1 MHRLFVGLGNP
12 GKKYELTRH
21 NIGFMVLQELAL
33 NLGVQFKEKPQ
44 VQGWIAKTAWKE
56 TTIHLLMPTTYM
68 NESGQAVRRYMDYV
82 KLVPDNLVVIVDD
95 VALPY
100 GHMRL
105 KTEGGAGGHNGLKS
119 IEAYLGTQRYAR
131 LRMGIGYHGMGSLAD
146 YVLDNFTPEEQKVLP
161 SYVKQAV
168 DVLKQLVNESITE
181 VMKTVNKQPQ

>member
-21 NIGFMVLQELAL
+21 NIGFMVLQEWAL
-33 NLGVQFKEKPQ
+33 NLGVPFKEKPQ
-44 VQGWIAKTAWKE
+44 LQGWIAKTAWNE

-68 NESGQAVRRYMDYV
+68 NGSGQAVRRYMDYV

-105 KTEGGAGGHNGLKS
+105 RTEGGAGGHNGLKS
-119 IEAYLGTQRYAR
+119 IEAYLGTQRYTR
-131 LRMGIGYHGMGSLAD
+131 LRMGIGDHGSGSLAD

-161 SYVKQAV
+161 TYIKQAV
-168 DVLKQLVNESITE
+168 DVLKQLMNESITE